1 MCLTQEP
8 RNVRGAAGCSDD
20 VSGVHDDSM
29 SAVPTLRQAPIAG
42 PADTFI
48 PETGQSAEMAHGPRK
63 SRLKKSRGAFGQR
76 LRDLRLARGLTQ
88 EELGAE
94 IGTSRSHIAGME
106 TAADPPGRETLHALA
121 TFFAVS
127 MDFLQAG
134 ITQAPQD
141 GRFVHDPEQL
151 AWLDLWA
158 AIHPS
163 DRPRIL
169 RMLRA
174 AAFDQPG

>member
-1 MCLTQEP
+1 MSESQEP
-8 RNVRGAAGCSDD
+8 REVRGAAGCSDD
-20 VSGVHDDSM
+20 VSDVHGCGLSGQPTQAVKGKVVPPDTAVADSGETDDM
-29 SAVPTLRQAPIAG
+29 SRA
-42 PADTFI
+42 
-48 PETGQSAEMAHGPRK
+48 PRK

-94 IGTSRSHIAGME
+94 IGVSRSHIAGME

-121 TFFAVS
+121 TFFAVP

-134 ITQAPQD
+134 ITQAPEQ
-141 GRFVHDPEQL
+141 GRFVDDPEQL
-151 AWLDLWA
+151 AWLNLWD
-158 AIHPS
+158 AIPVD
-163 DRPRIL
+163 DRARIL

-174 AAFDQPG
+174 AALDPPA